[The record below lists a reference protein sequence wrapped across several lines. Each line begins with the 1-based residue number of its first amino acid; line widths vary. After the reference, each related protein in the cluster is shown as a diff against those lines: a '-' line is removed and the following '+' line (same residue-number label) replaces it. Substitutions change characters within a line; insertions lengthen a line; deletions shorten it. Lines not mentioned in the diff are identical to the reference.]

1 MILEFTIL
9 PWWVDFAVWNQFR
22 VLKNFENEYC
32 GNGDSTKHADRKS
45 GRYCEQILVYEFL
58 LKLNSGVSKNFYF
71 FKNSMKIHLLSTYHV
86 QA

>member
-32 GNGDSTKHADRKS
+32 GNGDSTKYADRKS